1 MKKLIVNPF
10 FQIGFPSENG
20 KDPVSTDV
28 EAVRK
33 LLAMCPVAA
42 ETPLVTSDSLAKTLG
57 INKLWLKDERN
68 RMGLGSFK
76 ALGATF
82 VIASHAA
89 DKVAKK
95 RTDNDDQ
102 IQKRENRIVSRTV
115 WPHKGAAWGAICM
128 K

>member
-10 FQIGFPSENG
+10 FQKGFPEENG
-20 KDPVSTDV
+20 IDPVSIDV

-42 ETPLVTSDSLAKTLG
+42 ETPLVASDALAKNLG
-57 INKLWLKDERN
+57 ISKLWLKDERN

-89 DKVAKK
+89 EKVAEEKA
-95 RTDNDDQ
+95 N
-102 IQKRENRIVSRTV
+102 
-115 WPHKGAAWGAICM
+115 
-128 K
+128 